1 MCGRLFFEH
10 SASVEML
17 IRALGFNDYQM
28 PSLPNMAPTEAVPVV
43 HFLEGQLTIS
53 PMRWWLVPSWSD
65 GPSTKFAMF
74 NARIESVQTSRA
86 YKGPLK
92 YRRGIVP
99 ASAFME
105 WQAVAGKK
113 QPYYFTGDPT
123 PLALAAIWE
132 EWGGELLSVSVLTQ
146 PADSNFTRYHAR
158 MPVMLSGEQI
168 NHWLDHRLA
177 PKDVLAAVSGASV
190 PLLARTVDPQL
201 NNARLKV
208 FPDSF
213 TP

>member
-1 MCGRLFFEH
+1 M
-10 SASVEML
+10 
-17 IRALGFNDYQM
+17 
-28 PSLPNMAPTEAVPVV
+28 

-105 WQAVAGKK
+105 WQTVAGKK

-132 EWGGELLSVSVLTQ
+132 EWGGEGGKCRVDGKWVTGSAALSL
-146 PADSNFTRYHAR
+146 F
-158 MPVMLSGEQI
+158 
-168 NHWLDHRLA
+168 
-177 PKDVLAAVSGASV
+177 V
-190 PLLARTVDPQL
+190 PRRSA
-201 NNARLKV
+201 
-208 FPDSF
+208 
-213 TP
+213 